1 MKTEDNWPIR
11 CQIILHETQNSK
23 WKTYNW
29 HIEQINLQPVSS
41 DVGMDAEIQLFRDER
56 TDYRFNLNSH
66 NPKLFVV
73 LENDIEQLSLVSVTV
88 SQSVAGSYLDGDYL
102 VLSVD
107 LPLAVHAWME
117 AYLARHG
124 ELIEHKRKKRKG
136 AGRASQ

>member
-1 MKTEDNWPIR
+1 MKTEDNWPVR
-11 CQIILHETQNSK
+11 CHIIQHQTQNSK
-23 WKTYNW
+23 WQTSNW
-29 HIEQINLQPVSS
+29 QVAELFLDPSAS
-41 DVGMDAEIQLFRDER
+41 DLGVESEIQLFKDER
-56 TDYRFNLNSH
+56 TDYRFNLNSE

-73 LENDIEQLSLVSVTV
+73 LENDIETLSLVGVSV

-107 LPLAVHAWME
+107 LPLAVQAWME

>member
-1 MKTEDNWPIR
+1 MKTEDNWPVR
-11 CQIILHETQNSK
+11 CQIILHQTQNSK
-23 WKTYNW
+23 WQTSNW
-29 HIEQINLQPVSS
+29 QVDEIFLDPCAS
-41 DVGMDAEIQLFRDER
+41 DLGVESEIQLFKDER
-56 TDYRFNLNSH
+56 TDYRFNLNSD

-73 LENDIEQLSLVSVTV
+73 LENDIETLSLVSVTV

-107 LPLAVHAWME
+107 LPLPVQVWME